1 MSEVGKQLSLELF
14 ISKLVVSFETVVHSG
29 CVHIASLR
37 LSIANAKMCLP
48 GQALPTST
56 ERAAVGRFIPDHP
69 PTSPAD
75 KKGLLPQI

>member
-14 ISKLVVSFETVVHSG
+14 TSKLVVGFETVAHAG

-37 LSIANAKMCLP
+37 LSIANARMCLL

-56 ERAAVGRFIPDHP
+56 
-69 PTSPAD
+69 
-75 KKGLLPQI
+75 